1 MNERTSRTL
10 KDSPAVILASQS
22 PRRLDILRAHGVEP
36 RILPADI
43 DETIP
48 TGMDPREVPMFLAL
62 KKALY
67 IETEHPELSGSLII
81 ASDTIVYKDK
91 ILGKPANQAEA
102 YAMIDAIR
110 GTTHQVITGVALI
123 EAGNE
128 NKRVFRDITEVY
140 CNDVSHEEILA
151 YVSTDEPYDKA
162 GGYAIQ
168 GTFGEYIDHIE
179 GDYENVVGLPYE
191 HMVKEIERL

>member
-1 MNERTSRTL
+1 MTSKTL
-10 KDSPAVILASQS
+10 NDFSEVILASQS
-22 PRRLDILRAHGVEP
+22 PRRLDILRAHGTEP

-43 DETIP
+43 NETIP
-48 TGMDPREVPMFLAL
+48 SGMDPREVPMFLAL

-67 IETEHPELSGSLII
+67 IENEHPELEGKLII
-81 ASDTIVYKDK
+81 ASDTIVFKEK
-91 ILGKPANQAEA
+91 ILGKPSDPADA

-110 GTTHQVITGVALI
+110 NTTHQVITGVALL
-123 EAGNE
+123 EAGRQNM
-128 NKRVFRDITEVY
+128 RVFRDVTEVF
-140 CNDVSHEEILA
+140 CNDLSHEEIQA

-168 GTFGEYIDHIE
+168 GTFGQYIDHIE
-179 GDYENVVGLPYE
+179 GDYENVVGLPYD